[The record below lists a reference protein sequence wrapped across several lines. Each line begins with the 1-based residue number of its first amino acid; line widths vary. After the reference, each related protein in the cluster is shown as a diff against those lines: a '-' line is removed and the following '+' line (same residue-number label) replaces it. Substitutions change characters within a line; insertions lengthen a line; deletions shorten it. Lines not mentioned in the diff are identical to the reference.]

1 MDNSWWIILN
11 AIGGHSWCRENG
23 SIDVLSWVQSG
34 LGVNLINAFWVI
46 SDIFWGSDFYFYH
59 LLKTFFHCDDY
70 RLSCWCWLSS
80 CELTLVSLVLHSLR
94 QIIIGLRFSKTT
106 WLQTYITFSKLAL
119 SIKTCGVLVSKC
131 WFLLLISP
139 GAQNSWWKMWWHLL
153 RALARSPALFGL
165 SGSPHIPLYR
175 EE

>member
-11 AIGGHSWCRENG
+11 AIGGHSWCRGNG

-59 LLKTFFHCDDY
+59 LLRTFFHCDDY

-106 WLQTYITFSKLAL
+106 WLQTYITFSKLLYQLKHVVFWSPNADSSYL
-119 SIKTCGVLVSKC
+119 FLQGLRTHGGKC
-131 WFLLLISP
+131 DGIYWEP
-139 GAQNSWWKMWWHLL
+139 
-153 RALARSPALFGL
+153 
-165 SGSPHIPLYR
+165 
-175 EE
+175 